1 MTASHRLS
9 NFDKTVLLIMLITIL
24 ATLAFVWRGDQVG
37 LQIVR
42 LTPADNSQQVSTQ
55 AVMRVTFSQPIIPP
69 TTMAVAT
76 NPPLTGTVRWESGR
90 TLVFEPAGQL
100 AQDTTYT
107 VTIPAGLAGQQGREL
122 LRPFTWQF
130 RTGQP
135 RLLYI
140 AWDEARS
147 GNQLFTIAPDGS
159 GRVQLTQEPLNVLD
173 YAIAPD
179 GQTIAY
185 TATRED
191 GGSDLWLI
199 DASGANR
206 RELLACP
213 EGACSQPVWS
223 PDSRRLIYERRT
235 YSQPGAPVGPPR
247 LWWLEL
253 NTRQTTAVFQDSQW
267 VALGAQF
274 SADSQWLSYISPQS
288 QDILVYNLETGQNIT
303 LNNGSGEP
311 ASWHPLQNILLA
323 AQVKLEDEAFSIH
336 LTRLDVGDETTQNL
350 SGDLDVND
358 GWATFSPDGTWIAF
372 TRKTVQANE
381 GKQIWLM
388 HPDGTAATNITQS
401 SEIHFG
407 PPAWSPDGR
416 FLTFQGYALAQ
427 SDQPAIWVY
436 ELATEKITQVVV
448 PGIHPSWLP

>member
-1 MTASHRLS
+1 MTTPYRLGH
-9 NFDKTVLLIMLITIL
+9 FDKTVLLVMAGIIL

-37 LQIVR
+37 LQVVR
-42 LTPADNSQQVSTQ
+42 LSPAGDSQQVSTQ
-55 AVMRVTFSQPIIPP
+55 AVIRVTFSQAIMPQ
-69 TTMAVAT
+69 TTVSVAS
-76 NPPLTGTVRWESGR
+76 NPPITGTARWENER
-90 TLVFEPAGQL
+90 TLVFEPAAQL
-100 AQDTTYT
+100 AQDTTYAI
-107 VTIPAGLAGQQGREL
+107 TIPAGLVGQQGREL

-135 RLLYI
+135 RLLFI

-147 GNQLFTIAPDGS
+147 GNQLFVISPDGS
-159 GRVQLTQEPLNVLD
+159 GRAQLTQEPLNVLD

-185 TATRED
+185 TATRND
-191 GGSDLWLI
+191 GGSNLWLM
-199 DASGANR
+199 DAIGANR

-213 EGACSQPVWS
+213 EGACSQPVWA
-223 PDSRRLIYERRT
+223 PDASRLIYERRT
-235 YSQPGAPVGPPR
+235 FSQPGAPVGPPR

-274 SADSQWLSYISPQS
+274 SADGQWLSYISPQA
-288 QDILVYNLETGQNIT
+288 QDILVYNLVTGQNII

-323 AQVKLEDEAFSIH
+323 SQVKLEEEAFSIH
-336 LTRLDVGDETTQNL
+336 LTRLNLSDETTMNL

-358 GWATFSPDGTWIAF
+358 SWPLFSPDGQWIAF
-372 TRKTVQANE
+372 TRKAIRANE
-381 GKQIWLM
+381 GKQVWLM
-388 HPDGTAATNITQS
+388 RPDGTEATNITQS
-401 SEIHFG
+401 PEIHFG

-427 SDQPAIWVY
+427 SDQPAIWLY

-448 PGIHPSWLP
+448 PGIQPTWLP